1 MNKKEI
7 VRKNKKRVY
16 QGYELIQA
24 IKENKIEPNT
34 KLIIKTYWNGNLYF
48 EKICKVLYKDLQY
61 EDGHTVNSWGLINSI
76 FIIEDE
82 EINIQNIEELE
93 TLEDEYKDDKTV
105 IINKLVQAVKYLDN
119 KIKEMK

>member
-1 MNKKEI
+1 M
-7 VRKNKKRVY
+7 NKKRVY

-34 KLIIKTYWNGNLYF
+34 KLIIKTYWNGTLYF
-48 EKICKVLYKDLQY
+48 EKTCKVLYKDLQY
-61 EDGHTVNSWGLINSI
+61 EDGHPVNSWGLINSI

-93 TLEDEYKDDKTV
+93 TLENEYKDDKTV
-105 IINKLVQAVKYLDN
+105 IINQLVQAVKKLDN
-119 KIKEMK
+119 KLKEK